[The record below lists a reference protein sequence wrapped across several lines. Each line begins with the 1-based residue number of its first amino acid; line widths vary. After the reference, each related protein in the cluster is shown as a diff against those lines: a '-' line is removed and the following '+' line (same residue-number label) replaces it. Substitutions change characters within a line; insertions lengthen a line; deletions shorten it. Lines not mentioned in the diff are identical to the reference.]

1 MGVRKMEAVDEG
13 EMRWRPINF
22 QLSIQEAIEE
32 KEMVIITPK
41 LVSSRLPDKAVIR
54 LHNAENRCTI
64 LNYRLSCLKQESW
77 NNGRQIT

>member
-54 LHNAENRCTI
+54 LHNAENICTI